1 MDLTKKEQ
9 LQKRD
14 ILGLDL
20 IVFWVLAGLIL
31 AAAWAVVNGNDIVHS
46 VVWLSTVFLLTA
58 GLFILAEAEFL
69 AVIQALV
76 YVGAISVVIVFGI
89 MLTKR
94 TLKGGEN
101 V

>member
-1 MDLTKKEQ
+1 MRREL
-9 LQKRD
+9 LARLD
-14 ILGLDL
+14 ILALDL
-20 IVFWVLAGLIL
+20 LVFWFLAGLIL

-69 AVIQALV
+69 AVIQVLV
-76 YVGAISVVIVFGI
+76 YVGAISVVIIFGI

-94 TLKGGEN
+94 TLKGGESA
-101 V
+101 

>member
-1 MDLTKKEQ
+1 MKKESP
-9 LQKRD
+9 LQRVD
-14 ILGLDL
+14 ILALDL
-20 IVFWVLAGLIL
+20 LIFWILAGLIL

-69 AVIQALV
+69 AVIQVLV
-76 YVGAISVVIVFGI
+76 YVGAISVVIIFGI

>member
-1 MDLTKKEQ
+1 MRVL
-9 LQKRD
+9 LARLD
-14 ILGLDL
+14 ILALDL
-20 IVFWVLAGLIL
+20 VVFWVLAGLIL

-69 AVIQALV
+69 AVIQVLV
-76 YVGAISVVIVFGI
+76 YVGAISVVIIFGI

-94 TLKGGEN
+94 TLKGGED

>member
-1 MDLTKKEQ
+1 VDLAKRGL
-9 LQKRD
+9 LQRVD
-14 ILGLDL
+14 ILALDL
-20 IVFWVLAGLIL
+20 FIFWILAGLIL

-69 AVIQALV
+69 AVIQVLV
-76 YVGAISVVIVFGI
+76 YVGAISVVIIFGI

-94 TLKGGEN
+94 TLKGGED

>member
-1 MDLTKKEQ
+1 M
-9 LQKRD
+9 
-14 ILGLDL
+14 GLDL

-31 AAAWAVVNGNDIVHS
+31 AAAWAAVVNGNDIVHS

-69 AVIQALV
+69 AVIQVLV
-76 YVGAISVVIVFGI
+76 YVGAISVVIIFGI

-94 TLKGGEN
+94 TLKGGED

>member
-1 MDLTKKEQ
+1 MRRALLAKLDVLDLE
-9 LQKRD
+9 
-14 ILGLDL
+14 L
-20 IVFWVLAGLIL
+20 IVFWFLAGLIL

-69 AVIQALV
+69 AIIQVLV
-76 YVGAISVVIVFGI
+76 YVGAISVVIIFGI

-94 TLKGGEN
+94 TLKGGED

>member
-1 MDLTKKEQ
+1 MRVLLTR
-9 LQKRD
+9 LD
-14 ILGLDL
+14 ILALDL
-20 IVFWVLAGLIL
+20 LVFWVLAGLIL

-69 AVIQALV
+69 AVIQVLV
-76 YVGAISVVIVFGI
+76 YVGAISVVIIFGI

-94 TLKGGEN
+94 TLKGGED

>member
-46 VVWLSTVFLLTA
+46 VVLLSTVFLLTA

-69 AVIQALV
+69 AVIQVLV

>member
-1 MDLTKKEQ
+1 MKREL
-9 LQKRD
+9 LQRVD

-20 IVFWVLAGLIL
+20 IIFWILAGLIL

-69 AVIQALV
+69 AVIQVLV
-76 YVGAISVVIVFGI
+76 YVGAISVVIIFGI

-94 TLKGGEN
+94 TLKGGEG

>member
-1 MDLTKKEQ
+1 MDLAKRGL
-9 LQKRD
+9 LQRVD
-14 ILGLDL
+14 ILALDL
-20 IVFWVLAGLIL
+20 FIFWILAGLIL

-69 AVIQALV
+69 AVIQVLV
-76 YVGAISVVIVFGI
+76 YVGAISVVIIFGI

-94 TLKGGEN
+94 TLKGGED

>member
-14 ILGLDL
+14 TLGLDL

-69 AVIQALV
+69 AVIQVLV

>member
-1 MDLTKKEQ
+1 MRRALLAKLDVLDLE
-9 LQKRD
+9 
-14 ILGLDL
+14 L
-20 IVFWVLAGLIL
+20 IVFWFLAGLIL

-69 AVIQALV
+69 AVIQVLV
-76 YVGAISVVIVFGI
+76 YVGAISVVIIFGI

-94 TLKGGEN
+94 TVKGGED

>member
-1 MDLTKKEQ
+1 MRRVL
-9 LQKRD
+9 LARLD
-14 ILGLDL
+14 ILALDL
-20 IVFWVLAGLIL
+20 FVFWVLAGLIL

-69 AVIQALV
+69 AVIQVLV
-76 YVGAISVVIVFGI
+76 YVGAISVVIIFGI

-94 TLKGGEN
+94 TLKGGED

>member
-1 MDLTKKEQ
+1 MDLTKKQ
-9 LQKRD
+9 QVQKRD
-14 ILGLDL
+14 LLVLDL
-20 IVFWVLAGLIL
+20 IVFWVLAVLIL

-69 AVIQALV
+69 AVIQVLV

>member
-1 MDLTKKEQ
+1 MRVL
-9 LQKRD
+9 LARLD
-14 ILGLDL
+14 ILALDL
-20 IVFWVLAGLIL
+20 VVFWVLAGLIL

-69 AVIQALV
+69 AVIQVLV
-76 YVGAISVVIVFGI
+76 YVGAISVVIIFGI

-94 TLKGGEN
+94 TLKGGE
-101 V
+101 VV